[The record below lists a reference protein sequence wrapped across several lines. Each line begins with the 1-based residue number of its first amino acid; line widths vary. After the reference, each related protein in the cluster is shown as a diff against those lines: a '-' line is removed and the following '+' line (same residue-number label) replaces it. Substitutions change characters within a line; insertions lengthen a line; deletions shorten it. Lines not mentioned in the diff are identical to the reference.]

1 MATEA
6 GALRAGAEALA
17 PDRVRE
23 LGAWTPRFGVVSVCF
38 DAIPG
43 DRSEGWRIE
52 LRDRLRALEPP
63 PEADDR
69 HRRRAALDAAVER
82 ILGRFPGDAP
92 PPGGRTQLG
101 YAAVGED
108 GADRWFTSRVPVERF
123 DVILADRPLLA
134 PLVELAERARPL
146 AVAVVSS
153 ERIRVLDFAAGR
165 IEEAAAFELETF
177 EPTWRERKSQRP
189 ADPARLHGA
198 SSSGKD
204 QYGQR
209 LDANRERFVKRAGA
223 ETGAWA
229 AERDHHELLVFGD
242 RALAEAFAGSLGNG
256 LEVRCID
263 DVDLVSEPAHL
274 ISGRVVEALPDIER
288 ARQQAFVERV
298 LDAAHSGGRGS
309 LGVEETA
316 QALAE
321 GRVERLLLDAERDVG
336 GRPELAEPLGIPPE
350 RASDI
355 REWMIE
361 TALATAAAITPLRGE
376 PTATLAEQGGVAALL
391 RY

>member
-1 MATEA
+1 MATEL
-6 GALRAGAEALA
+6 GALRAGAAGLA
-17 PDRVRE
+17 PERVRK
-23 LGAWTPRFGVVSVCF
+23 LASWTPAFGVVSVCF
-38 DAIPG
+38 DARPG
-43 DRSEGWRIE
+43 DRSEAWRIE
-52 LRDRLRALEPP
+52 LRDRLHALEPP
-63 PEADDR
+63 AGADDR

-82 ILGRFPGDAP
+82 ILSRFPGDAP

-101 YAAVGED
+101 YMAVGDD
-108 GADRWFTSRVPVERF
+108 GGEQWFTSNVPVERF
-123 DVILADRPLLA
+123 DVILRDRPLLA

-146 AVAVVSS
+146 AVAVLSS
-153 ERIRVLDFAAGR
+153 ERIRVLEFAAGR

-189 ADPARLHGA
+189 ADPARVQGA
-198 SSSGKD
+198 GSSGKD

-223 ETGAWA
+223 ETATWA
-229 AERDHHELLVFGD
+229 TEHDRHELLVFGD
-242 RALAEAFAGSLGNG
+242 RALADAFASGIGDG
-256 LEVRCID
+256 IDVGCID
-263 DVDLVSEPAHL
+263 DADLVSAPANQ
-274 ISGRVVEALPDIER
+274 IAGRVLEALPEIDR
-288 ARQQAFVERV
+288 SRQQAFLARA

-321 GRVERLLLDAERDVG
+321 GRVERLLLDAEGDLAP
-336 GRPELAEPLGIPPE
+336 RPELAEPLGIERE
-350 RASDI
+350 RAADI

-361 TALATAAAITPLRGE
+361 TALATAAAVTPLRGD
-376 PTATLAEQGGVAALL
+376 PAAALTGQGGAAALL

>member
-1 MATEA
+1 MATEV

-17 PDRVRE
+17 PERVRE
-23 LGAWTPRFGVVSVCF
+23 LAAWTPRFGVVSVCF
-38 DAIPG
+38 DAVPG

-52 LRDRLRALEPP
+52 LRDRLRALKPP
-63 PEADDR
+63 PDADDR
-69 HRRRAALDAAVER
+69 HRRRSALDAVVER

-101 YAAVGED
+101 YVAVGDD
-108 GADRWFTSRVPVERF
+108 GGDRWFTSHVPVERF
-123 DVILADRPLLA
+123 DVILGDRPLLA

-146 AVAVVSS
+146 AIAVVSS

-165 IEEAAAFELETF
+165 IEAAAAFELETF

-209 LDANRERFVKRAGA
+209 LDANRDRFVKQAGA

-229 AERDHHELLVFGD
+229 ADRDRHELLVIGD
-242 RALAEAFAGSLGNG
+242 RALAEAFAGSAGDG
-256 LEVRCID
+256 LDVRCID
-263 DVDLVSEPAHL
+263 DADLVSAPAHQ
-274 ISGRVVEALPDIER
+274 IGGRVVEALPAIDR
-288 ARQQAFVERV
+288 ARQQAFVARV
-298 LDAAHSGGRGS
+298 LDAARSGGRGS

-321 GRVERLLLDAERDVG
+321 GRVERLLLDAERDLG
-336 GRPELAEPLGIPPE
+336 PRPELAEPLGIPPE
-350 RASDI
+350 RARDI

-361 TALATAAAITPLRGE
+361 TALATAAAVTPLRGE
-376 PTATLAEQGGVAALL
+376 PAAALDEQGGAAALL